1 MATNTTPQPQPTT
14 DLLRHGDLATLVG
27 ILNDQAARKHDV
39 IVPARDLLVTGD
51 GMLTIPV
58 VEHELSLDGVT
69 DTMSMV
75 PFNWNATA
83 AAHLADRTGIP
94 FAYWQR
100 MANDDPTLLA
110 TNVNHWLAQDDR
122 SFMVRSLLASGDRPG
137 YVRAVM
143 SDRYAA
149 MDYLDTLMAVLDG
162 VRAAGV
168 DVTVNR
174 ENGGG
179 VDLTERRMHVKIVA
193 PQVAVAAQHLLG
205 KYRSPFSG
213 ASGNDLPLL
222 FAGISITNSEVGH
235 GSFTVAPRIVVQ
247 VCKNGMTRTQDV
259 LRKVHVG
266 GQQAEGVVR
275 WSLDTQKKRL
285 DVLVAE
291 VRDAVQQFLTV
302 DYLAHVVADMEAAA
316 DTKVTK
322 PQQAIEVVAKGLGYT
337 KAQQEALLTHFI
349 DGGDTSLL
357 GIAHAITSVAQTVE
371 DADQAADMEAD
382 CWKALD
388 LARSTN

>member
-1 MATNTTPQPQPTT
+1 MTTTPNTPVLPDT
-14 DLLRHGDLATLVG
+14 LRHGDLATLVG

-39 IVPARDLLVTGD
+39 IVPARDLVVTSD

-58 VEHELSLDGVT
+58 EEHAMDLEGVT
-69 DTMSMV
+69 TSLAMV
-75 PFNWNATA
+75 PHVWNGTA

-94 FAYWQR
+94 YAYWQR
-100 MANDDPTLLA
+100 MEREDKALLA
-110 TNVNHWLAQDDR
+110 ENANRWLADDSR
-122 SFMVRSLLASGDRPG
+122 SLMVRSLLGADTRPG

-162 VRAAGV
+162 VRESGV

-179 VDLTERRMHVKIVA
+179 VDLTERRMHMRIVA
-193 PQVAVAAQHLLG
+193 PQVAVAIPHLLG
-205 KYRSPFSG
+205 RYRSPFTGTSG
-213 ASGNDLPLL
+213 ADLPLL
-222 FAGISITNSEVGH
+222 FAGIQITNSEVGH
-235 GSFTVAPRIVVQ
+235 GSFSLAPRVVVQ

-266 GQQAEGVVR
+266 GQAAEGIVR
-275 WSLDTQKKRL
+275 WSMGTQQKRL
-285 DVLVAE
+285 EFLASE
-291 VRDAVQQFLTV
+291 VKDAVQQFLAV
-302 DYLAHVVADMEAAA
+302 DYLNVVVADMEQAA
-316 DTKVTK
+316 DTKVAK

-337 KAQQEALLTHFI
+337 KTQQEALLAHFI
-349 DGGDTSLL
+349 EGGDTSLL
-357 GIAHAITSVAQTVE
+357 GIAHAVTSVAQTME
-371 DADQAADMEAD
+371 DADAAADMEAD

-388 LARSTN
+388 LAAAAN